1 MRTLLFLVILGCTAS
16 LPLPPQ
22 TSSSKY
28 EVGTIT
34 AVTQHQN
41 APGESKTE
49 VIRYDVSVQV
59 RNTVYVVLYTPPNG
73 ANSVEYAA
81 GINILV
87 VVGKDTL
94 TVSNKLS
101 GTTEAPILRTETLP
115 AGPTLE
121 WSKAPSQYFSMKMQ
135 NLSESLNLT
144 DEQQAK
150 LKPIAEQETGEAGQ
164 VIFTSVIPRKER
176 LNRWEKIVRSSDA
189 KMKSFLSQAQWE
201 KLQDIR
207 KKQKQELKKLIEQ
220 TNAGKEN

>member
-1 MRTLLFLVILGCTAS
+1 MRKLLLLVILSCMS
-16 LPLPPQ
+16 VSVLSQ

-34 AVTQHQN
+34 AVARDQN
-41 APGESKTE
+41 APGDSQSDA
-49 VIRYDVSVQV
+49 VRYDVSVQV

-81 GINILV
+81 GMDFLV
-87 VVGKDTL
+87 LVGKDTL
-94 TVSNKLS
+94 TISNKLS

-115 AGPTLE
+115 AGPTLD

-144 DEQQAK
+144 EEQQAK

-207 KKQKQELKKLIEQ
+207 REQKKELKELIAQ
-220 TNAGKEN
+220 GKTTKEN